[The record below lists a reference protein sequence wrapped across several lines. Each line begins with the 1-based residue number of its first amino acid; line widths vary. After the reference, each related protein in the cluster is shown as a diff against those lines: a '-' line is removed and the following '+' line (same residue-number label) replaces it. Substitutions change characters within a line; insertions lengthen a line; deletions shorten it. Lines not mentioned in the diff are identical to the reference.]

1 MIWVKRLLNTLYITS
16 TNRYL
21 SLDGENVVVLEE
33 REEIGRVPLHN
44 LQSIVTFGYTG
55 ASPALMGACAQR
67 NIDLTFMSRNGRF
80 LARVTGEVKGNV
92 TLRKQQYRI
101 SENREKCIDIARNF
115 IFGKVYNAR
124 WILERAARD
133 YPLRLDTDKLKKK
146 SAFLYNSLQSI
157 RTCEDVSK
165 LLGLEGEAASV
176 YFSVFDQLILQQKEN
191 FSFHERS
198 RRPPLDNVNAMLSF
212 AYSLLAG
219 MCSSALEAVGLDPY
233 VGFYHT
239 DRPGR
244 ISLALDVM
252 EELRGI
258 MADRFVLTLINKRI
272 IKSSNFI
279 QKENGAVVLDDIGRK
294 LFLNA
299 WQERKQDVIKHPFL
313 NEKIEWGM
321 VPHAQAMLLA
331 RYLRGD
337 LDEYPPFLWK

>member
-1 MIWVKRLLNTLYITS
+1 MKRLLNTLYVTG

-33 REEIGRVPLHN
+33 REEIGRIPLHN

-55 ASPALMGACAQR
+55 ASPALMGACAER
-67 NIDLTFMSRNGRF
+67 NIDLAFMSGNGRF

-92 TLRKQQYRI
+92 TLRKQQYRVSDNKEESI
-101 SENREKCIDIARNF
+101 SIAKNF
-115 IFGKVYNAR
+115 VFGKVYNAR

-133 YPLRLDTDKLKKK
+133 YPLRLDADKLRDK
-146 SAFLYNSLQSI
+146 SAFLYHSLQEI
-157 RTCEDVSK
+157 RACEDTSR

-176 YFSVFDQLILQQKEN
+176 IFSVFDQLILQQKE
-191 FSFHERS
+191 SFFFQERS
-198 RRPPLDNVNAMLSF
+198 KRPPLDNVNAMLSF

-219 MCSSALEAVGLDPY
+219 MCGSALEAVGLDPY

-252 EELRGI
+252 EELRGV
-258 MADRFVLTLINKRI
+258 MADRFVLTMINKRI
-272 IKSSNFI
+272 IKKENFI
-279 QKENGAVVLDDIGRK
+279 RKENGAVILDDSGRK
-294 LFLNA
+294 LFLSA
-299 WQERKQDVIKHPFL
+299 WQERKQDIIKHPFL

>member
-1 MIWVKRLLNTLYITS
+1 M
-16 TNRYL
+16 
-21 SLDGENVVVLEE
+21 VVLEE

-44 LQSIVTFGYTG
+44 LQGIVTFGYIG

-67 NIDLTFMSRNGRF
+67 NIDLTFMSGNGRF

-101 SENREKCIDIARNF
+101 SEDKDKSIRIARNF

-133 YPLRLDTDKLKKK
+133 YPMRLNADKLKEK
-146 SAFLYNSLQSI
+146 SAFLYNSLQEI
-157 RTCEDVSK
+157 RVCENASK

-191 FSFHERS
+191 FSFRERS

-219 MCSSALEAVGLDPY
+219 MCGSALEGVGLDPY

-244 ISLALDVM
+244 ISLALDMM

-258 MADRFVLTLINKRI
+258 MADRFVLTMINKRI
-272 IKSSNFI
+272 V
-279 QKENGAVVLDDIGRK
+279 KEGT
-294 LFLNA
+294 FYT
-299 WQERKQDVIKHPFL
+299 ERK
-313 NEKIEWGM
+313 WS
-321 VPHAQAMLLA
+321 
-331 RYLRGD
+331 GD
-337 LDEYPPFLWK
+337 TE

>member
-1 MIWVKRLLNTLYITS
+1 MKRLLNTLYITG

-21 SLDGENVVVLEE
+21 SLDGENVVVLEDQK
-33 REEIGRVPLHN
+33 EIGRIPLHN
-44 LQSIVTFGYTG
+44 LQGIVTFGYTG

-67 NIDLTFMSRNGRF
+67 NIDLTFMSGNGRF
-80 LARVTGEVKGNV
+80 LARVTGELKGNV
-92 TLRKQQYRI
+92 TLRKQQYRV
-101 SENREKCIDIARNF
+101 SEDRTKSIRIARNF
-115 IFGKVYNAR
+115 IFAKVYNAR

-133 YPLRLDTDKLKKK
+133 YSLRVDAELLREK
-146 SAFLYNSLQSI
+146 SSFLYKSLQGI
-157 RTCEDVSK
+157 RICEDPSK
-165 LLGLEGEAASV
+165 LLGMEGEAASV
-176 YFSVFDQLILQQKEN
+176 YFSAFDQLILQQKEDFTFCGRN
-191 FSFHERS
+191 
-198 RRPPLDNVNAMLSF
+198 RRPPLDKVNAMLSF

-219 MCSSALEAVGLDPY
+219 MCGSALEGVGLDPY

-244 ISLALDVM
+244 ISLALDIM
-252 EELRGI
+252 EELRAV

-272 IKSSNFI
+272 IKTGNFI
-279 QKENGAVVLDDIGRK
+279 QKENGAVALDESGRK
-294 LFLNA
+294 LFLHA
-299 WQERKQDVIKHPFL
+299 WQEKKQDIIKHPFL